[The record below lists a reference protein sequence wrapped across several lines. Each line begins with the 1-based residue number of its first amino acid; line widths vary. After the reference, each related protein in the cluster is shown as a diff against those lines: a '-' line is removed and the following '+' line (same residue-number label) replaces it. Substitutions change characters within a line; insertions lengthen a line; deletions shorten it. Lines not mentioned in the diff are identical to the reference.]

1 MMLSSKITAVK
12 IGDVIRS
19 LDFPG
24 RLDCYMIGQVLEIK
38 NGEITCQGVSQV
50 IEGKASSSN
59 RVFVTPDIGHHF
71 MDQMYPGRIAV
82 L

>member
-1 MMLSSKITAVK
+1 MLSSKVTQVK
-12 IGDVIRS
+12 VGDVIRS

-38 NGEITCQGVSQV
+38 NGEIKCQGVSQV

-59 RVFVTPDIGHHF
+59 RVFIAPDIGHHF
-71 MDQMYPGRIAV
+71 MDQMHPGRITV